1 MKDRRPGKLPGGI
14 LQAIDDGFVR
24 EEDVG
29 FARIEWAV
37 LVMRP
42 LSRLATHLT
51 CLLLIA
57 A

>member
-24 EEDVG
+24 WEDVG

-51 CLLLIA
+51 CLRLIA